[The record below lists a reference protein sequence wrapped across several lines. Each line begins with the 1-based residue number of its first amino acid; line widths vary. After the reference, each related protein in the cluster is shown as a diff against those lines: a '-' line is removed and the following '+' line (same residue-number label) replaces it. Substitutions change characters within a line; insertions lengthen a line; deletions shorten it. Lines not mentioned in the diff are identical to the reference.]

1 MVFLEKVYI
10 LSSQTHDSRK
20 VNWIIVLIS
29 SGIIISI
36 GMGVR
41 QSFGL
46 FLQPVSEVLGEG
58 RTLFSL
64 AIALQ
69 NLCWGLAAP
78 VFGAM
83 ADKYGPA
90 RICMAGG
97 LFYMIGL
104 LLMAGFISPATLII
118 GQVLIGMAL
127 ASAGMSVALGAVAK
141 VAPKEKMGIALGL
154 VTAIGSFGQFIMLPF
169 SQTLL
174 SNFGWQ
180 ITYVVL
186 AACVAAVTVFSLGLR
201 IPKEQQASTKDLA
214 DAITAKQAIS
224 IAFKDKNYLL
234 LTTGF
239 FVCGLHVAFIAT
251 HLPTYIT
258 DIGLTTKVGS
268 WALALVGL
276 FNIIGS
282 FTAGYLGGK
291 FSKKNLLAF
300 IYIARSAV
308 IAFFVFMPPSP
319 AMALFFGSA
328 IGLLWLGTIPLTSG
342 LVVSFFGAKHVTML
356 YGMVFL
362 SHQIGSFFG
371 AWYAGYIYDLTGSY
385 QIMWSIAIAAGIF
398 ASAINFSIGTPKPQA
413 PAIA

>member
-1 MVFLEKVYI
+1 MSV
-10 LSSQTHDSRK
+10 QTTNSLK

-41 QSFGL
+41 QSFGI
-46 FLQPVSEVLGEG
+46 FLQPISDALGEG

-69 NLCWGLAAP
+69 NLAWGVAAP
-78 VFGAM
+78 IFGAM
-83 ADKYGPA
+83 ADRYGPA
-90 RICMAGG
+90 RVCMAGG
-97 LFYMIGL
+97 LFYMTGL
-104 LLMAGFISPATLII
+104 LLMAGFMSPATLIV
-118 GQVLIGMAL
+118 GQLLVGMAL

-141 VAPKEKMGIALGL
+141 VAPKEKTGVALGL
-154 VTAIGSFGQFIMLPF
+154 VTAIGSFGQFMMLPF

-180 ITYVVL
+180 IAYIAL
-186 AACVAAVTVFSLGLR
+186 AACVAVVTIFSLGLR
-201 IPKEQQASTKDLA
+201 VPKNQRTSTAELA
-214 DAITAKQAIS
+214 DTITAKQALS
-224 IAFKDKNYLL
+224 TAFKNKNYQL
-234 LTTGF
+234 LTIGF

-258 DIGLTTKVGS
+258 DIGLTATTGS

-291 FSKKNLLAF
+291 YSKKNLLAC
-300 IYIARSAV
+300 IYILRSAV
-308 IAFFVFMPPSP
+308 IALFVFMPPST

-342 LVVSFFGAKHVTML
+342 LVIVFFGPRHVTML

-371 AWYAGYIYDLTGSY
+371 AWYAGYVYDLSGSY
-385 QIMWSIAIAAGIF
+385 QTMWSIAIAAGLF
-398 ASAINFSIGTPKPQA
+398 AGAINFSIRLPSTKSA
-413 PAIA
+413 VTA